1 MKKNKNHGWCI
12 IIEGLSGSG
21 KTSISKKILTPINKK
36 IGKTIFLDGDAVREF
51 LLSIKFKM
59 GYKKRDRGNGARPV
73 SKLINIFLEN
83 NINIIYANVGL
94 NKIATRVWKKNFQ
107 NLIYIYLKTNIK
119 DIVNFGKKDLY
130 KKIKKDIVGLD
141 IKPDINKKANII
153 ISNNFDQSI
162 SLLSKQIIK
171 KISKI
176 IF

>member
-1 MKKNKNHGWCI
+1 VKKNKNHGWCI

-94 NKIATRVWKKNFQ
+94 NKIAVESTKLN
-107 NLIYIYLKTNIK
+107 NLINMQPT
-119 DIVNFGKKDLY
+119 
-130 KKIKKDIVGLD
+130 
-141 IKPDINKKANII
+141 
-153 ISNNFDQSI
+153 SI
-162 SLLSKQIIK
+162 SSTFVSDGQDVQSLKNHIAELYNSIQNDISKQQQPTNLK
-171 KISKI
+171 LVKETKH
-176 IF
+176 